1 MEYIHLL
8 AEKVMGRFSCPSQ
21 MYSCTLCVPGIQV
34 LICALIVD
42 TYKQDLVIITF
53 KSLKEFLLSY
63 PTLEESNVTSLLPY
77 LSLF

>member
-8 AEKVMGRFSCPSQ
+8 AEKFMGGFSCPSQ
-21 MYSCTLCVPGIQV
+21 IYSCTLNVPGIQV
-34 LICALIVD
+34 LTCALIVD
-42 TYKQDLVIITF
+42 AYKQDLVITF